1 MADLASKLPVKFETS
16 TPARASRAREMFPF
30 ASLRTDIDRLFD
42 DFDRGWFAPWPG
54 RSLFNM
60 EALFPRGIVGEATPA
75 VDIVENE
82 KSFEITAEMPGIDE
96 KDIELKMSNGTLT
109 IKGEKKEEKEEK
121 GEGYYLSERRF
132 GSFQRCF
139 QVPDGV
145 DASKIDASFKN
156 GVLKVVLPKTA
167 EAKLAER
174 KIPIKAA

>member
-16 TPARASRAREMFPF
+16 APARASRAREMLPL
-30 ASLRTDIDRLFD
+30 ASLRSEIDRLFD
-42 DFDRGWFAPWPG
+42 DFDRGWLAPWPG

-60 EALFPRGIVGEATPA
+60 EALLPRSIVGETTPA

-82 KSFEITAEMPGIDE
+82 KSYGIIAELPGIDE
-96 KDIELKMSNGTLT
+96 KDIELKMSNDTLT

-156 GVLKVVLPKTA
+156 GVLRVTLPKTA